1 MRNCFGG
8 RCQPWSI
15 STALHSSSKRTDKRY
30 VPGVAHARF
39 ADVVVLPLE
48 YSGAGQLVVGTA
60 GEALND
66 ASALSGKSQGVAHI
80 LKGG

>member
-1 MRNCFGG
+1 MD
-8 RCQPWSI
+8 I
-15 STALHSSSKRTDKRY
+15 STALHSSSQSTDKGY
-30 VPGVAHARF
+30 VPGVAHAGF
-39 ADVVVLPLE
+39 ADVGVLPLE

-66 ASALSGKSQGVAHI
+66 ASALSVKSQGVPHF